1 MKRGRIFF
9 LAVLSALFVLGC
21 GPEEKPTPEPT
32 PEPVVNPEPTP
43 EPTPDPTPEPTPDPP
58 TTPMSLTA
66 KWEISSSLS
75 SSGATKWTNENKFFA
90 PSGDGA
96 NKAYIST
103 STGNTL
109 GTEPV
114 RGRSGN
120 NIAVA
125 NMAPG
130 DAIVFTY
137 PNLTLA
143 KGTTVDFMANFLAP
157 NASSPKYW
165 LFEYYDGGEW
175 KTVEEDLHAA
185 SEDASLK
192 YSFYVK
198 YFSAYQYTTFFQSFT
213 LSEALVNQDLTMRC
227 RVVGNYNNG
236 GGALSPSASA
246 YTGLVNNYWSG
257 AQITVYQ
264 GIPVKETKKL
274 AVIGNSFTYYYGTN
288 FILKQIARSQG
299 HELRIRAHTKG
310 GQDFGENYPREL
322 TQWVIKDGGYDYALL
337 QDMSTRHSDYYK
349 DPTLNSAVLADTK
362 TILNAFKSYSPSVRP
377 IVENTWSFLGSS
389 NYEGYGS
396 LELFDKALQGG
407 ALLVADATDTWLS
420 PINEAFKQA
429 RAAGITDLL
438 HTDNKHPNRN
448 GAYLKACVNYLLL
461 YGEAFDANVPDCLV
475 SAATAAKLRSI
486 AETVVLGNINSFRNP
501 DASKVVP
508 GEGLSGGG
516 GETPG
521 PTDVTLGENGIKNT
535 AQLLSF
541 AALAASGGDI
551 SSYKNAAGEVAL
563 LEDIELSGTPWTP
576 IGNISSIVYNAV
588 PSPVSYFSGT
598 FNGNGHTI
606 TGLTL
611 DVSTNQVNLAGFF
624 GATVKAVIKD
634 VVFEDVVLKFNSSGI
649 SSGNIALG
657 TVAAC
662 AVDTKFENVHVKAT
676 YSGKA
681 TSTAARFVSLGG
693 IAGFVSSTQDGGSSF
708 ENCTFDG
715 EISNDIGTKYS
726 NANTAI
732 IGGIAGGVANAGKLV
747 YFKKCEN
754 KASINVKAHR
764 VAGIVSSGF
773 YSRIE
778 ECVNGGNISAVH
790 SGSAASGSVAGC
802 RIGGV
807 MAYCSFTSTNS
818 SYLKDCLN
826 TGTISSTEPSS
837 AVGGVA
843 GLIRTYTLRGCRNT
857 GNVIGPEGTRG
868 LLVGSVTSADVPST
882 FENCSFKGSIGA
894 KADGSDAVAATA
906 DNYLPLGISFASG
919 VSSPTW
925 NADNVKFIAE

>member
-1 MKRGRIFF
+1 MRRVRIF
-9 LAVLSALFVLGC
+9 LIAALSALFVLGC

-32 PEPVVNPEPTP
+32 PEPIVNPEPTP
-43 EPTPDPTPEPTPDPP
+43 EPTPDPPA
-58 TTPMSLTA
+58 TPMSLTA

-75 SSGATKWTNENKFFA
+75 SSGATKWANDNKFMA
-90 PSGDGA
+90 PFGDGA

-103 STGNTL
+103 STGNTG
-109 GTEPV
+109 GTTPV

-137 PNLTLA
+137 PSLTLA

-157 NASSPKYW
+157 DSSSPKYW
-165 LFEYYDGGEW
+165 IFEYYDGGEW
-175 KTVEEDLHAA
+175 KTVEEDLHVA
-185 SEDASLK
+185 SEDPSLK

-198 YFSAYQYTTFFQSFT
+198 YFSAYQYTSFFQSFT
-213 LSEALVNQDLTMRC
+213 LSEALVNADLTVRC

-236 GGALSPSASA
+236 GGTLSPSTSA
-246 YTGLVNNYWSG
+246 YTGIVNNYWSG
-257 AQITVYQ
+257 AQMTVYQ
-264 GIPVKETKKL
+264 GIPVKDTKKL

-288 FILKQIARSQG
+288 FVLKQIARSQG
-299 HELRIRAHTKG
+299 HELRVRAHTKG
-310 GQDFGENYPREL
+310 GQDFGEHFPREL
-322 TQWVIKDGGYDYALL
+322 TQWVIKDGSYDFALL

-349 DPTLNSAVLADTK
+349 DPTLNSAVLTDTK
-362 TILNAFKSYSPSVRP
+362 TILSALKTYSPSMQPV
-377 IVENTWSFLGSS
+377 IENTWSFLGSS

-396 LELFDKALQGG
+396 YDIFDKALQGG
-407 ALLVADATDTWLS
+407 ALLVTDACDTWLS

-429 RAAGITDLL
+429 RAAGITNLF
-438 HTDNKHPNRN
+438 HTDNKHPNRY
-448 GAYLKACVNYLLL
+448 GSYLKACVNYLLL

-475 SAATAAKLRSI
+475 AAETALKLRTI
-486 AETVVLGNINSFRNP
+486 AETVVLGNINSYRNP

-516 GETPG
+516 GDTPA
-521 PTDVTLGENGIKNT
+521 PSDVTPGENGIKNT

-563 LEDIELSGTPWTP
+563 LDDIELSGTPWTP
-576 IGNISSIVYNAV
+576 IGSAASLAYNAV
-588 PSPVSYFSGT
+588 PSPENYFSGT

-611 DVSTNQVNLAGFF
+611 EVSTNQVNVMGFF
-624 GATVKAVIKD
+624 GAAVKAIIKD
-634 VVFEDVVLKFNSSGI
+634 VTFEDVVLKFNSTGI
-649 SSGNIALG
+649 SSGNIVLG
-657 TVAAC
+657 TVAGC

-676 YSGKA
+676 FSGKA

-693 IAGFVSSTQDGGSSF
+693 IAGFVSSTVDGGSTF
-708 ENCTFDG
+708 EDCTFEG
-715 EISNDIGTKYS
+715 EVTNDIGTKYS
-726 NANTAI
+726 NTNSAI

-747 YFKKCEN
+747 YFRRCEN
-754 KASINVKAHR
+754 KASMDVKAHR
-764 VAGIVSSGF
+764 VGGIVSSGF

-778 ECVNGGNISAVH
+778 ECVNSGNINAVH
-790 SGSAASGSVAGC
+790 SSSAASGSVAGC

-807 MAYCSFTSTNS
+807 MAYCSFTSTNT
-818 SYLKDCLN
+818 SYIKDCLN
-826 TGTISSTEPSS
+826 TGTISSTEASS

-843 GLIRTYTLRGCRNT
+843 GLIRTYTLKGCRNT

-868 LLVGSVTSADVPST
+868 LLVGSNTSSDVPST
-882 FENCSFKGSIGA
+882 FESCSFKGSIGA
-894 KADGSDAVAATA
+894 KLDGSDAVAATA
-906 DNYLPLGISFASG
+906 DNYLSLGISFASG
-919 VSSPTW
+919 VTCPSW